1 MSDAPRYSTRLVR
14 AAAAN
19 EDATLYVATIS
30 FQSRKEPL
38 SRALYYSK
46 PPPDLDNVQPEDI
59 PEGSEKAMVDS
70 NRSGSLQPFKPED
83 EPFDWRPAGL
93 IFSDT
98 PSETRTRGVF
108 SIGGASIGRLHPGDK
123 YGGVGVHVR

>member
-1 MSDAPRYSTRLVR
+1 M
-14 AAAAN
+14 
-19 EDATLYVATIS
+19 YVATIS
-30 FQSRKEPL
+30 FQSRKEPP
-38 SRALYYSK
+38 SRALDYSK

-59 PEGSEKAMVDS
+59 PEGSGKAMVDS

-98 PSETRTRGVF
+98 PSESRTRGVF